1 MSMQPVVHT
10 VTALQEQ
17 AWNEAVLDEPVQAP
31 QLRFWRYAQP
41 GIVLGASQSSLLPQ
55 VAAPGLETVVR
66 GSGGSA
72 VLAGPW
78 MLSVSAVLP
87 AEHACARGGPM
98 PAYEWLGRHC
108 ASAMRELGVGLARAT
123 PDKRDAGDLRWACF
137 AGLSPWEVTVDGRK
151 LVGLAQRRRR
161 QGVLVAAGVLLDT
174 PDWPLLCRAL
184 GRSADEAARLAASTV
199 SCRQLTG
206 RTPSAEEVAALIEAH
221 VGRDLPAR

>member
-1 MSMQPVVHT
+1 MSMEAVVHSVT
-10 VTALQEQ
+10 VAEEQ
-17 AWNEAVLDEPVQAP
+17 AWNEAALDEPVQEP
-31 QLRFWRYAQP
+31 QLRFWRYASA

-55 VAAPGLETVVR
+55 VAAQGIETVLR

-87 AEHACARGGPM
+87 ADHAFARGGPM

-108 ASAMRELGVGLARAT
+108 ESAMRELGVSQAHAT
-123 PDKRDAGDLRWACF
+123 PDKRDAGDLKWACF

-161 QGVLVAAGVLLDT
+161 QGVLVAAGVLLDA

-184 GRSADEAARLAASTV
+184 GRSAQDAARLAASTV
-199 SCRQLTG
+199 SCRELTG
-206 RTPSAEEVAALIEAH
+206 RVPTEEEVAALIAAH
-221 VGRDLPAR
+221 VARDLRAP